1 MSDIIKNVRLKDKD
15 GNILHPEITVEY
27 SASANSNNPLA
38 NKTITALLSE
48 KVNAISQADYNTL
61 QNNNSVDST
70 IPYLVITDET
80 LGTEKKALLY
90 YNNQLYNFANP
101 SIASNEIQ
109 QKVSLNA
116 TKNDSVE
123 IATADS
129 NNKLMI
135 DNYKF
140 IKGTENTT
148 SIVKKF
154 NNSNKDNF
162 IYNPD
167 EIDFDDNNTCVK
179 NKYVYD
185 TKANSDGLYESEVIN
200 KSDFLEIREVM

>member
-1 MSDIIKNVRLKDKD
+1 MMNLSRFWRFSFFAQSRYHRTSSLARKRNSIPFLEVCQRVEIYNLTFSTRWGEHTLSFFVDI
-15 GNILHPEITVEY
+15 
-27 SASANSNNPLA
+27 
-38 NKTITALLSE
+38 
-48 KVNAISQADYNTL
+48 Q
-61 QNNNSVDST
+61 
-70 IPYLVITDET
+70 
-80 LGTEKKALLY
+80 KALLY

-101 SIASNEIQ
+101 STENNEIQ

-116 TKNDSVE
+116 TKNNSVE
-123 IATADS
+123 ITTVDS

-135 DNYKF
+135 ENYKF

-185 TKANSDGLYESEVIN
+185 MKTNSDGLYESEVIN
-200 KSDFLEIREVM
+200 KNDFLEISEVI

>member
-1 MSDIIKNVRLKDKD
+1 MSDTIKNIRLKDKD
-15 GNILHPEITVEY
+15 GNILHPEIAVEY
-27 SASANSNNPLA
+27 SSSVNSNKPLA

-48 KVNAISQADYNTL
+48 KVNAISQAEYKTI
-61 QNNNSVDST
+61 QKNNGVDAT
-70 IPYLVITDET
+70 VPYLVITDET
-80 LGTEKKALLY
+80 LGTKKKALLY

-101 SIASNEIQ
+101 STESNEIQ

-116 TKNDSVE
+116 TKNNSVE

-135 DNYKF
+135 ENYKF

-154 NNSNKDNF
+154 NNNNKDNF

-167 EIDFDDNNTCVK
+167 EIDFDNNNTCFK
-179 NKYVYD
+179 NKYVYYMK
-185 TKANSDGLYESEVIN
+185 TNSDGLYESEVIN
-200 KSDFLEIREVM
+200 KNDFLEIKEVI

>member
-1 MSDIIKNVRLKDKD
+1 MGVSLNQLTDSINKIMHKINIK
-15 GNILHPEITVEY
+15 
-27 SASANSNNPLA
+27 S
-38 NKTITALLSE
+38 
-48 KVNAISQADYNTL
+48 KVTTISQADYNTL
-61 QNNNSVDST
+61 QNNNGVDST

-101 SIASNEIQ
+101 STESNEIQ

-116 TKNDSVE
+116 TKSNSVE

-129 NNKLMI
+129 NNKLVI

-140 IKGTENTT
+140 IKATENTT

-179 NKYVYD
+179 NKYVYGM
-185 TKANSDGLYESEVIN
+185 KANSDGLYESEVIN
-200 KSDFLEIREVM
+200 KNDFSEIREVR

>member
-1 MSDIIKNVRLKDKD
+1 MTDTIRNVRLKDKD
-15 GNILHPEITVEY
+15 GNILHPEIAVEY
-27 SASANSNNPLA
+27 SSSANSNKPLA

-61 QNNNSVDST
+61 QNNNGVDST
-70 IPYLVITDET
+70 VPYLVITDET

-101 SIASNEIQ
+101 STESNEIQ

-116 TKNDSVE
+116 TKNNSIE

-140 IKGTENTT
+140 IKATENTT

-167 EIDFDDNNTCVK
+167 EIDFNNNNTFVK

-185 TKANSDGLYESEVIN
+185 VKINSDGLYESEVIN
-200 KSDFLEIREVM
+200 KSDFLEISEVI

>member
-1 MSDIIKNVRLKDKD
+1 MGVSLNQLTDSINKIMHKINIK
-15 GNILHPEITVEY
+15 
-27 SASANSNNPLA
+27 S
-38 NKTITALLSE
+38 
-48 KVNAISQADYNTL
+48 KVTTISQADYNTL

-70 IPYLVITDET
+70 VPYLVITDET

-101 SIASNEIQ
+101 STENNEIQ

-123 IATADS
+123 IATVDS

-135 DNYKF
+135 ENYKF

-167 EIDFDDNNTCVK
+167 EIDFNNNNTFVK

-185 TKANSDGLYESEVIN
+185 VKINRDGLYESEVIN
-200 KSDFLEIREVM
+200 KSDFLEISEVI